1 MIKNVTELVRG
12 EGLSSLNNSYID
24 SIAQPFKIKGYCLL
38 VQRCSLGKKKK
49 IGPFNGV
56 PMTSGC
62 YYLFSQ

>member
-1 MIKNVTELVRG
+1 MIRNVTELVSG

-38 VQRCSLGKKKK
+38 VPRCSLGKK